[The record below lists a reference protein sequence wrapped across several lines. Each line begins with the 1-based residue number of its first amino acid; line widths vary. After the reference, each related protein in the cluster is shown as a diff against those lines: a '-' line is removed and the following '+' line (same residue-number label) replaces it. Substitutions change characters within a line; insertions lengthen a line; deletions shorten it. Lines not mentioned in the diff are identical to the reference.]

1 MQIGQIS
8 EWTATF
14 VESMV
19 ILSVVSAIAG
29 QKQQGG
35 THTALTVLSAIVLT
49 ALTSLLN
56 AFSAFSFL
64 TPVVAAAFVI
74 LILARMLT
82 EGTILL
88 RSLACVFAY
97 FVVLTVDYIILTIF
111 GLALGVSDSAFSI
124 IMTPGKLRTFF
135 LIVDKSADVV
145 LLLLFGR
152 YLPKLGE
159 LKRNYR
165 LALLGICVL
174 SYVTVQYL
182 FSTIIN
188 TSVEQIHTINLI
200 SWLYILFFFVV
211 VVISFALL
219 TKSEQEKQTQNLL
232 AATNQLLAENYQQLH
247 TRQQEYAKSVHD
259 FKHHLAA
266 INGLEARGKH
276 AEVLSYIDSLLSTA
290 YQEVAL
296 CHSGSDIIDAIIN
309 HKASE
314 ASMLGIA
321 FIFSADFHTPTNIDP
336 VDICGALTNQ
346 IDNAIEAC
354 RQMASTAIPEIRV
367 KIYQREN
374 FAIFR
379 VENTVNSDPFKNNA
393 ALHSTKPD
401 TTSPHGLGLRNI
413 RDIAEK
419 YNGTLRNEYKEGHF
433 LSVLMLCFEQLNT

>member
-1 MQIGQIS
+1 MQTGQII

-14 VESMV
+14 VESVV
-19 ILSVVSAIAG
+19 IIAAVSTISGPKHRGRVCAAL
-29 QKQQGG
+29 
-35 THTALTVLSAIVLT
+35 TALSAVLLTV
-49 ALTSLLN
+49 LTSLLN
-56 AFSAFSFL
+56 AISAFSFL
-64 TPVVAAAFVI
+64 TPVIAAAFIV
-74 LILARMLT
+74 LVLARMLT
-82 EGTILL
+82 KGTLL
-88 RSLACVFAY
+88 LQSIACVFSY
-97 FVVLTVDYIILTIF
+97 FVVLTVDYIIFTIF
-111 GLALGVSDSAFSI
+111 GLVLGLSSSTFSI
-124 IMTPGKLRTFF
+124 LMTPGKLRTIF
-135 LIVDKSADVV
+135 LIVDKSADVL

-159 LKRNYR
+159 LKRNYQ
-165 LALLGICVL
+165 LALLGICVF

-188 TSVEQIHTINLI
+188 TSVEQLHTINLI

-219 TKSEQEKQTQNLL
+219 TKSEQEQQTQKLL
-232 AATNQLLAENYQQLH
+232 AATNQLLAENYRQLH
-247 TRQQEYAKSVHD
+247 VRQQEYAKSLHD

-290 YQEVAL
+290 YQEAAL
-296 CHSGSDIIDAIIN
+296 CHSGSDIIDAIID

-314 ASMLGIA
+314 ADMLGIA
-321 FIFSADFHTPTNIDP
+321 FTFSAEFHMATNIDP
-336 VDICGALTNQ
+336 VDICGALANQ
-346 IDNAIEAC
+346 IDNALDAC
-354 RQMASTAIPEIRV
+354 KQIAPTDIREISV

-393 ALHSTKPD
+393 ALHSTKSD
-401 TTSPHGLGLRNI
+401 IFSPHGLGLRNI

-419 YNGTLRNEYKEGHF
+419 YNGSLRNEYKDRRF
-433 LSVLMLCFEQLNT
+433 LSVLVLCFEPLDT